1 MKPNNSLSSN
11 HWDDEFD
18 RMRKNPAN
26 KKKTEYK
33 RKEKYRK
40 DRFSD
45 DY

>member
-1 MKPNNSLSSN
+1 MKQNNSLSSN
-11 HWDDEFD
+11 YWDDEFD
-18 RMRKNPAN
+18 GMRKKNAN

>member
-1 MKPNNSLSSN
+1 MKQNNSLSSN

-18 RMRKNPAN
+18 RMRKKPAT

>member
-11 HWDDEFD
+11 YWDDEFD

>member
-11 HWDDEFD
+11 HWDNEFD
-18 RMRKNPAN
+18 GMKKKLAN